1 MTWYRNMTEQQ
12 KKDFKKVIIVS
23 VIGIVAVLLVPTIFH
38 IVY

>member
-12 KKDFKKVIIVS
+12 RKDFKKVIIVG

-38 IVY
+38 IIY